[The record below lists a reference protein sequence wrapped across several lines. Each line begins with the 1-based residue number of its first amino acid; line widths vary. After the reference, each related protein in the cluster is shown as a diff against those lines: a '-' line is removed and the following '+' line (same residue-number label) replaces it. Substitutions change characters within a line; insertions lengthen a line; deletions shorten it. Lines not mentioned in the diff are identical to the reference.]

1 MCQFLCFCLLGSL
14 CFLPHR
20 YGRVLISCILGIEG
34 LCFVIQNLD
43 FRQSAKDCYVHTCTR
58 MCYERS
64 DTMLGGTLKSTRGL
78 LKTYKVIRTFSD
90 KSQLGLNRMRAIK
103 NCTKQEKIPLGEMK
117 MDSSALRAYAAWS
130 VPVIVVYSCCK
141 RDPVFDLVGMHCLE
155 ASRRS

>member
-1 MCQFLCFCLLGSL
+1 
-14 CFLPHR
+14 
-20 YGRVLISCILGIEG
+20 
-34 LCFVIQNLD
+34 
-43 FRQSAKDCYVHTCTR
+43 
-58 MCYERS
+58 
-64 DTMLGGTLKSTRGL
+64 MLGGTLKSTRGL

-103 NCTKQEKIPLGEMK
+103 NCTKQEKIPSGEMK